1 MYLFEYG
8 SNASWKGTHFGWSL
22 PAGQMEDE
30 NRPVSRSAF
39 VNAKMKRARNLA
51 GLANLCNCLKF
62 SALMTS
68 FISYN
73 LRFQISPFAIRSCS
87 ERMSLAWTVTRYA
100 REGER
105 DLGGQSADLLHDT
118 VDDTVDTVHD
128 ECTTTPRAREVIVNM
143 APGCGTECLQFL
155 QWLQ

>member
-8 SNASWKGTHFGWSL
+8 SSASWKGTHFGWSL

-105 DLGGQSADLLHDT
+105 DLGGQSADPLHDTVDVT

-128 ECTTTPRAREVIVNM
+128 EVGIIFYPPKPHRSW
-143 APGCGTECLQFL
+143 GTEIEF
-155 QWLQ
+155 WIP